1 MAVPAT
7 LGKYRVTAV
16 LGEGAM
22 GVVYKGF
29 DPGIQRHVALK
40 TIRKQLVDSADT
52 GVSMAARFRNEAQA
66 AGRLQHPGIVA
77 VYDYG
82 EDGDVAYIAMEY
94 IEGSSLARY
103 LMVPVSFSDDD
114 RVGLAGQLL
123 EALDHAHG
131 HGVWHRDIKPA
142 NLMITHDGRLKV
154 ADFGIARIES
164 AGLTVINAA
173 IGTPGYMAP
182 EQFLGED
189 VDRRVDVYAAGV
201 LLYQLLTGK
210 VPFSGTAE
218 SLSYRVVHEMP
229 ALPSRLP
236 GKEHLAPYDGVLSTA
251 LAKDRRQ
258 RYATAGE
265 FRNALAAAFGRPLP
279 ARLAP
284 DRVLPPSDAPTEILP
299 NSQQHASNIPLPTNW
314 DPAVLSQVQAALA
327 RHVGPLAAVLVRRSA
342 RECTDLPALYAKLAE
357 QVTDPKARTAFIS
370 QLGSASGS
378 GSGTRPPAPASASSS
393 GAKVALNDA
402 VLQAAGKLLTH
413 HVGPIASVL
422 VKRAAAKGGHRATF
436 FDALQEAVSD
446 PAARAQLRAD
456 LDKLP

>member
-1 MAVPAT
+1 MAAVPST

-29 DPGIQRHVALK
+29 DPGIQRQVALK

-94 IEGSSLARY
+94 VEGSSLARY
-103 LMVPVSFSDDD
+103 LMVPVTFSDED
-114 RVGLAGQLL
+114 RVGLIGQLL
-123 EALDHAHG
+123 DALDHAHG
-131 HGVWHRDIKPA
+131 NGVWHRDVKPA

-164 AGLTVINAA
+164 AGLTMVNAA

-201 LLYQLLTGK
+201 LLYQLLAGK
-210 VPFSGTAE
+210 VPFSGSAE
-218 SLSYRVVHEMP
+218 SLTYRVVHEKP
-229 ALPSRLP
+229 VLPSALP
-236 GKEHLAPYDGVLSTA
+236 GKEHLAPYDAVLATA

-258 RYATAGE
+258 RFATAGE
-265 FRNALAAAFGRPLP
+265 FRNALAAAHGRPLP
-279 ARLAP
+279 ARLAA

-299 NSQQHASNIPLPTNW
+299 SSQQRPSNIPPPTNW
-314 DPAVLSQVQAALA
+314 DPAVLSQVQATLA
-327 RHVGPLAAVLVRRSA
+327 NHVGPLAAVLVRRAA
-342 RECTDLPALYAKLAE
+342 RECSDLPSLYAKLAE
-357 QVTDPKARTAFIS
+357 QVTDGKARTAFIS
-370 QLGSASGS
+370 QVGAMGSSASRPATKVGS
-378 GSGTRPPAPASASSS
+378 GSGT
-393 GAKVALNDA
+393 KVSVNDT
-402 VLQAAGKLLTH
+402 VLQSATKLLTQ
-413 HVGPIASVL
+413 HVGPIAGVL
-422 VKRAAAKGGHRATF
+422 VKRAAAKATNRTTF
-436 FDALQEAVSD
+436 FDALEDGVSD
-446 PAARAQLRAD
+446 KAARAQLRAD
-456 LDKLP
+456 LDRLP

>member
-29 DPGIQRHVALK
+29 DPGIQRQVALK

-94 IEGSSLARY
+94 VEGSSLARY
-103 LMVPVSFSDDD
+103 LMVPVTFSDED
-114 RVGLAGQLL
+114 RVGLIGQLL
-123 EALDHAHG
+123 DALDHAHG
-131 HGVWHRDIKPA
+131 NGVWHRDVKPA

-164 AGLTVINAA
+164 AGLTMVNAA

-201 LLYQLLTGK
+201 LLYQLLAGK
-210 VPFSGTAE
+210 VPFSGSAE
-218 SLSYRVVHEMP
+218 SLTYRVVHEKP
-229 ALPSRLP
+229 VLPSALP
-236 GKEHLAPYDGVLSTA
+236 GKEHLAPYDAVLATA

-258 RYATAGE
+258 RFATAGE
-265 FRNALAAAFGRPLP
+265 FRNALAAAHGRPLP
-279 ARLAP
+279 ARLAA

-299 NSQQHASNIPLPTNW
+299 SSQQRPSNIPPPTNW
-314 DPAVLSQVQAALA
+314 DPAVLSQVQATLA
-327 RHVGPLAAVLVRRSA
+327 NHVGPLAAVLVRRAA
-342 RECTDLPALYAKLAE
+342 RECNDLPSLYARLAE
-357 QVTDPKARTAFIS
+357 QVTDGKARSAFIS
-370 QLGSASGS
+370 QVGALGSSASRPATKVGS
-378 GSGTRPPAPASASSS
+378 GSGTKVSINDTLLQSAT
-393 GAKVALNDA
+393 
-402 VLQAAGKLLTH
+402 KLLTQ
-413 HVGPIASVL
+413 HVGPISGVL
-422 VKRAAAKGGHRATF
+422 IKRAAAKATDRASF
-436 FDALQEAVSD
+436 FDALEDSVSD
-446 PAARAQLRAD
+446 NAARAQLRAD
-456 LDKLP
+456 LDRLP